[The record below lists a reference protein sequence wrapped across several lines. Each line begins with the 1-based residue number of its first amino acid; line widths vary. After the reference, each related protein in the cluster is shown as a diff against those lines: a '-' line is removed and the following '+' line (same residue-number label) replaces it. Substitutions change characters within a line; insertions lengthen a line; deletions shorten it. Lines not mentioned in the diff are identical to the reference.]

1 MMSVLENNERVVW
14 MTLDLIKNLSNAFG
28 VSGFEEEVGQVAL
41 DYIGQDW
48 LDGKDKMGNI
58 YLNQAK
64 SPSKKL
70 KIILDA
76 HMDEVGFIVQ
86 AIRPNGM
93 IDFLPVGGW
102 LATNVPAHSFIIR
115 TEAGDKIKA
124 ISASTPPHFMSES
137 DRNKPLSMEDL
148 VLDVGCSSRQEVEAL
163 GITIGDP
170 IVPDVDFQ
178 SLRDDQLLFGKA
190 FDCRIGCAC
199 LLDTFKT
206 YQEQPTNDHV
216 HLSAILTVQEEV
228 GLRGASLA
236 AKQIQADLAIVF
248 EGCPADDSFTT
259 DYKVQSALRKGPMLR
274 DFDVSMITHP
284 GFQKYA
290 LDLAKEHGIKVQ
302 RSVRKGGGTNGAA
315 YHLSGQGIPSIVV
328 GIPVRYAHSH
338 YGFVACEDYLA
349 AKQLVLKIIESMTP
363 EIYQDL

>member
-1 MMSVLENNERVVW
+1 MSLK
-14 MTLDLIKNLSNAFG
+14 LIENLSNAFG
-28 VSGFEEEVGQVAL
+28 VSGFESEVAQLAL
-41 DYIGQDW
+41 DYLDPAW
-48 LDGKDKMGNI
+48 FDGKDKMGNI
-58 YLNQAK
+58 YFNQPNQPTEK
-64 SPSKKL
+64 VRIL
-70 KIILDA
+70 LDA
-76 HMDEVGFIVQ
+76 HLDEVGFIVQ

-124 ISASTPPHFMSES
+124 ISASTPPHFMSDA
-137 DRNKPLSMEDL
+137 DRDKPLSMDDL
-148 VLDVGCSSRQEVEAL
+148 VLDVGCSSRQEVEDL
-163 GITIGDP
+163 GINIGDP
-170 IVPDVDFQ
+170 IVPDVNFEA
-178 SLRDDQLLFGKA
+178 LRDGQLLFGKA

-206 YQEQPTNDHV
+206 YQDQSTNDQV
-216 HLSAILTVQEEV
+216 HLSAVLTAQEEV
-228 GLRGASLA
+228 GLRGAKLA
-236 AKQIQADLAIVF
+236 AKKIDADLAIVF
-248 EGCPADDSFTT
+248 EGCPADDSFTA

-290 LDLAKEHGIKVQ
+290 LDLAKQYGIKVQ

-338 YGFVACEDYLA
+338 YGFVAYEDYLA
-349 AKQLVLKIIESMTP
+349 AKDLVLKMIETMTP
-363 EIYQDL
+363 KLYQAI